1 MHSRVDSMRSASPIG
16 SPVTTSR
23 HAAPPLARSLLL
35 DSTMRF
41 SQLRTLALLCAA
53 AACTASPGRKS
64 STSSSTGSGSG
75 SDSTDDTTCDRL
87 DEDVTIRTTADLAD
101 LPSTGCYDIY
111 GKLIVQGAAIT
122 SLAGVH
128 GLNSVDELELD
139 GTGLTT
145 IDTPRQIGIYGKL
158 TLTNNTKLTN
168 LAPLVFQAPV
178 TGLLIDHNAALT
190 TLDPLVLSDP
200 ALVEVDGD
208 VAITNNAAL
217 TAVPLGHLTR
227 ITGALT
233 ITGNAAAKTIDLG
246 KLAATGRVEIS
257 SNTALTAIS
266 AFGATTIAGD
276 LAVRNNPALTSIAT
290 LSALYRVTGGVA
302 IDSNAALTNLGAF
315 TTSLQYIDG
324 ALAVTNNKALTDLGA
339 LKHTS
344 LIGAITVTGNQNLV
358 ICRAIELDRCVS
370 HAVTSTI
377 TNNKDV
383 ACNWQCVDP

>member
-1 MHSRVDSMRSASPIG
+1 MHSRVDSVRSSSPIG

-23 HAAPPLARSLLL
+23 HTAVPLARSLLL
-35 DSTMRF
+35 ENSMRF
-41 SQLRTLALLCAA
+41 PQLRTLALVCAA

-64 STSSSTGSGSG
+64 STSTSSGSGSG
-75 SDSTDDTTCDRL
+75 SGSADDTCDRL
-87 DEDVTIRTTADLAD
+87 DQDVTIRTTSDLSD

-139 GTGLTT
+139 GTALTT

-158 TLTNNTKLTN
+158 TLTNNAKLTN

-233 ITGNAAAKTIDLG
+233 ISGNAAAKTIDLG
-246 KLAATGRVEIS
+246 KLGATGRVEIS

-266 AFGATTIAGD
+266 AFGATEIAGD
-276 LAVRNNPALTSIAT
+276 LAVRNNPALNSIAS
-290 LSALYRVTGGVA
+290 LSALYRVTGGVT

-344 LIGAITVTGNQNLV
+344 LINAITVTGNSNLV

-370 HAVTSTI
+370 HPATSVI

-383 ACNWQCVDP
+383 ACNWQCN